1 MLEGPLLG
9 DSIGAEL
16 GLLDGEADG
25 EALGE
30 SLRDALGVEDG
41 LPLELS
47 ESDVVC
53 PPVGLVDTL
62 VLGTALVAFIDGDDE
77 TSEDGAVVSSVPLP
91 TQNVFVSI
99 LPKSPPKNTSMPS
112 RYPL

>member
-1 MLEGPLLG
+1 
-9 DSIGAEL
+9 
-16 GLLDGEADG
+16 
-25 EALGE
+25 
-30 SLRDALGVEDG
+30 
-41 LPLELS
+41 
-47 ESDVVC
+47 VVG
-53 PPVGLVDTL
+53 PPVGLVDTF